1 MKATRRT
8 VAIIGLIPFMLIFI
22 KFVDS
27 SLNILL
33 ISLLYILFTLNNV
46 NMAEEKI
53 ITLNLR
59 KQVLRTPLWKR
70 SNATVKILRE
80 VLEKKTKIKKI
91 KIDKNINEKIW
102 SRSARNPETKLRIK
116 VTKIDEE
123 SGKAELV
130 EK

>member
-1 MKATRRT
+1 
-8 VAIIGLIPFMLIFI
+8 
-22 KFVDS
+22 
-27 SLNILL
+27 
-33 ISLLYILFTLNNV
+33 
-46 NMAEEKI
+46 MAEEKI

-59 KQVLRTPLWKR
+59 KQVVRTPLWKR

-91 KIDKNINEKIW
+91 KIGKNINEKIW
-102 SRSARNPETKLRIK
+102 SRGIKNPETSLRIK

-123 SGKAELV
+123 NGKAELI

>member
-1 MKATRRT
+1 
-8 VAIIGLIPFMLIFI
+8 
-22 KFVDS
+22 
-27 SLNILL
+27 
-33 ISLLYILFTLNNV
+33 
-46 NMAEEKI
+46 MAEEKI

-80 VLEKKTKIKKI
+80 VLEKKTKIKNI

-123 SGKAELV
+123 NGKAELI